1 MLYKYRN
8 NYEKI
13 AMGLLSLIPDLQEVD
28 HLQTE
33 LQVYHA
39 DDKHLLYL
47 WKNKTSHDFAGLL
60 GVEVGKDF
68 VFIRQLSLSPS
79 ERSITN
85 IYHMLDDLHELYP
98 QKKIMSTMALTSII
112 TRWQQRH
119 LRMENHND
127 FNINA

>member
-8 NYEKI
+8 DYEKI

-33 LQVYHA
+33 LQVYNA
-39 DDKHLLYL
+39 DDNHLLYL
-47 WKNKTSHDFAGLL
+47 WKNNVIHDFVGLL

-79 ERSITN
+79 DRKIAN
-85 IYHMLDDLHELYP
+85 VYHMLDDLYELYP
-98 QKKIMSTMALTSII
+98 HKNIMGTLALTAII
-112 TRWQQRH
+112 TRWHQRH
-119 LRMENHND
+119 LKMENHND
-127 FNINA
+127 LNINA

>member
-8 NYEKI
+8 DYEKI

-33 LQVYHA
+33 LQVYRA
-39 DDKHLLYL
+39 DDNHLLYL
-47 WKNKTSHDFAGLL
+47 WKNKPSHDFAGLL
-60 GVEVGKDF
+60 GIEIGKDF
-68 VFIRQLSLSPS
+68 IFIRQLSLSPS

-98 QKKIMSTMALTSII
+98 HKNIMSTMALTSII